1 MIIQVF
7 KNSMVPPVV
16 PAGKRQSTGV
26 PLEFQF
32 TSDWDGMAKY
42 VSFYTPK
49 GQPIEVPYL
58 GGEISIP
65 PEIMQHGGITRFN
78 VSGVSID
85 GETGVAEER
94 LKVTGTIS
102 VSYNIGENPR
112 LWGKATPSTL
122 ELLIDQ
128 TQKYI
133 EAALQAAK
141 DSGEFKGDTG
151 DAAGFADPIATTE
164 TLDPQEDASVTI
176 TASGP
181 NTGKTFTF
189 SFKIPRGDSGVYVSN
204 DVSDTPHGQ
213 NLWIVT
219 DGGDSVIA
227 VPDGI
232 VKAADGKVYLMCEGD
247 PIGAGV
253 SINGQNFTILG
264 NYATLA
270 ALQAAHPNPDPGDAY
285 GVGASEP
292 YDVYVYD
299 GVSET
304 WKNYGA
310 LGIAVDVSLDGTSTN
325 PVQNKA
331 VTAALDTL
339 ENAIPTEL
347 KNPYSLTL
355 FGTSYDG
362 SAAVTVNAD
371 DEMSDSSVKPVQNSV
386 VKGYIDGL
394 IGDVA
399 SAIED
404 IEEIIGGQT

>member
-1 MIIQVF
+1 MIIQVSQ
-7 KNSMVPPVV
+7 NAMVPPVV
-16 PAGKRQSTGV
+16 PAGKRQSTGE

-32 TSDWDGMAKY
+32 TSDWAGMSKY

-49 GQPIEVPYL
+49 GQTIEVPYL

-85 GETGVAEER
+85 GETGIVEER

-122 ELLIDQ
+122 ELLIEQ
-128 TQKYI
+128 TQQYI

-151 DAAGFADPIATTE
+151 DAAGFADPIVVTE
-164 TLDPQEDASVTI
+164 TLEPQAEASVTI

-181 NTGKTFTF
+181 DTGKTFTF

-219 DGGDSVIA
+219 DGGDSVIP

-232 VKAADGKVYLMCEGD
+232 LKAEDGRVFLTCEGE
-247 PIGAGV
+247 PLGSGV

-270 ALQAAHPNPDPGDAY
+270 ALQAAQPDPDPGDAY
-285 GVGASEP
+285 GVGLAAP
-292 YDVYVYD
+292 YDVYVFD
-299 GVSET
+299 GVSGA
-304 WKNYGA
+304 WVNYGA
-310 LGIAVDVSLDGTSTN
+310 LGIAVDASLDDTSIN
-325 PVQNKA
+325 PVQNQA

-339 ENAIPTEL
+339 EDSIPTSL
-347 KNPYSLTL
+347 KNPYALTL

-362 SAAVTVNAD
+362 SAAVTVQAD
-371 DEMSDSSVKPVQNSV
+371 DAMSDSSTNPVQNSV
-386 VKGYIDGL
+386 IKGYIDDL

-404 IEEIIGGQT
+404 IEEIIGGQS